1 MNSKFET
8 VFRTYSY
15 RLYPTKMQQLELKAL
30 FDLQDHAFNDWAD
43 LANRGVAQ
51 GKSYETIQK
60 EIESHEIL
68 TERRE
73 DRYALSVTRSHVL
86 TLARRLYDHQIERIR
101 FRLPDRQQRS
111 FTYKTVGI
119 SEHYLVIPS
128 IGTIS
133 MRGYRPFPDHAELRY
148 AKVQVDCYGAQ
159 YRVDL
164 VLSVD
169 LPIAEEQTVHYENV
183 VGLDYTQNGLYVT
196 NTGENA
202 GYPGYR
208 KIAQEQLRRH
218 HRAAER
224 FHTGSHRWRKHKQR
238 AAKLERHIVH
248 QRRNWQYQQAHKLC
262 KEHDAIC
269 VETLD
274 LVGMKQTN
282 PSLAP
287 KLNDNACAAFFRKL
301 EQILH
306 RNGKKL
312 IRVDAQFPSSQIC
325 SCCGAYLGK
334 QPLGREYITC
344 PQCGVTIRRDHN
356 AARNIRD
363 EGFRCLE

>member
-1 MNSKFET
+1 MNTKFET

-128 IGTIS
+128 IGTIAI
-133 MRGYRPFPDHAELRY
+133 RGYRPFPDHAELRY
-148 AKVQVDCYGAQ
+148 AKVLVDCYGAE

-164 VLSVD
+164 VLAVA
-169 LPIAEEQTVHYENV
+169 LPIAEEQPVHYEKV
-183 VGLDYTQNGLYVT
+183 VGLDYTQNGLYIT

-202 GYPGYR
+202 GYPDYR
-208 KIAQEQLRRH
+208 KLAQEKLRRYH
-218 HRAAER
+218 CAANR
-224 FHTGSHRWRKHKQR
+224 FRPDSRRWYKQKQR
-238 AAKLERHIVH
+238 AAKLERHVVQ

-262 KEHDAIC
+262 C
-269 VETLD
+269 
-274 LVGMKQTN
+274 
-282 PSLAP
+282 P
-287 KLNDNACAAFFRKL
+287 
-301 EQILH
+301 H
-306 RNGKKL
+306 RQ
-312 IRVDAQFPSSQIC
+312 A
-325 SCCGAYLGK
+325 
-334 QPLGREYITC
+334 GR
-344 PQCGVTIRRDHN
+344 GHR
-356 AARNIRD
+356 
-363 EGFRCLE
+363 

>member
-1 MNSKFET
+1 MKTTFED
-8 VFRTYSY
+8 VYRTYSF
-15 RLYPTKMQQLELKAL
+15 RLYPTKEQQLALKAL

-51 GKSYETIQK
+51 SKDFETIQN

-73 DRYALSVTRSHVL
+73 DRYALSVTRKHIL
-86 TLARRLYDHQIERIR
+86 ALARRLYNHQIERIR
-101 FRLPDRQQRS
+101 FRLPDREQRS

-119 SEHYLVIPS
+119 SEHHLVIPS
-128 IGTIS
+128 IGAIA
-133 MRGYRPFPDHAELRY
+133 MRDHRPLPANATLRY
-148 AKVQVDCYGAQ
+148 AKVLVDCYGTV

-164 VLSVD
+164 LLSVA
-169 LPIAEEQTVHYENV
+169 LPVAEPQPVLYEKV
-183 VGLDYTQNGLYVT
+183 VGLDYTQDGLYVT

-208 KIAQEQLRRH
+208 KLAQDKLRRYH
-218 HRAAER
+218 HAAAR
-224 FHTGSHRWRKHKQR
+224 FRPGSRRWYKQKQR
-238 AAKLERHIVH
+238 AAKLERHVVQ
-248 QRRNWQYQQAHKLC
+248 QRRNWQYQKAHKLC
-262 KEHDAIC
+262 KEYDAVC

-274 LVGMKQTN
+274 LTGMKQAN
-282 PSLAP
+282 PALTS
-287 KLNDNACAAFFRKL
+287 KLNDNACAAFYRKL
-301 EQILH
+301 EQVLH
-306 RNGKKL
+306 QNGKKM
-312 IRVDAQFPSSQIC
+312 IRVDQHYPSSQIC

-344 PQCGVTIRRDHN
+344 PHCGVTIRRDHN

-363 EGFRCLE
+363 EGFRRLE

>member
-1 MNSKFET
+1 MNTKFET

-51 GKSYETIQK
+51 GKDFDTIQN
-60 EIESHEIL
+60 EIEAHEMQ
-68 TERRE
+68 TKRRE
-73 DRYALSVTRSHVL
+73 DHYALSVTRKHVL
-86 TLARRLYDHQIERIR
+86 ALARRLYNQKIERIR
-101 FRLPDRQQRS
+101 FRLPNREQRS

-119 SEHYLVIPS
+119 SEHHLVIPS
-128 IGTIS
+128 VGTIA
-133 MRGYRPFPDHAELRY
+133 MRDHRPLPANATLCY
-148 AKVQVDCYGAQ
+148 AKVLVDCYGTV

-164 VLSVD
+164 LLS
-169 LPIAEEQTVHYENV
+169 IAIPVAEPQPVHYENV
-183 VGLDYTQNGLYVT
+183 VGLDYTQDGLYVT

-208 KIAQEQLRRH
+208 KLAQDKLRRY
-218 HRAAER
+218 HRAAAR
-224 FHTGSHRWRKHKQR
+224 FRPGSRRWYKQKQR
-238 AAKLERHIVH
+238 AAKLERHVVQ
-248 QRRNWQYQQAHKLC
+248 QRRNWQYQKAHELC
-262 KEHDAIC
+262 KEYDAIC
-269 VETLD
+269 VETLN
-274 LVGMKQTN
+274 LAGMKQTN
-282 PSLAP
+282 PSLSP

-301 EQILH
+301 EQILY

-344 PQCGVTIRRDHN
+344 PNCGVTIRRDHN

-363 EGFRCLE
+363 EGFRRLE

>member
-1 MNSKFET
+1 MNRKFET

-128 IGTIS
+128 IGTIAS
-133 MRGYRPFPDHAELRY
+133 TTSKIYAHAIQSSDEAASQYLDNILRPKTATH
-148 AKVQVDCYGAQ
+148 
-159 YRVDL
+159 
-164 VLSVD
+164 
-169 LPIAEEQTVHYENV
+169 
-183 VGLDYTQNGLYVT
+183 
-196 NTGENA
+196 
-202 GYPGYR
+202 
-208 KIAQEQLRRH
+208 
-218 HRAAER
+218 
-224 FHTGSHRWRKHKQR
+224 
-238 AAKLERHIVH
+238 
-248 QRRNWQYQQAHKLC
+248 
-262 KEHDAIC
+262 
-269 VETLD
+269 
-274 LVGMKQTN
+274 
-282 PSLAP
+282 
-287 KLNDNACAAFFRKL
+287 
-301 EQILH
+301 
-306 RNGKKL
+306 GKKNM
-312 IRVDAQFPSSQIC
+312 S
-325 SCCGAYLGK
+325 
-334 QPLGREYITC
+334 
-344 PQCGVTIRRDHN
+344 
-356 AARNIRD
+356 
-363 EGFRCLE
+363 